1 MFRHNTPNAIPSC
14 GIYIIIDNDIK
25 FLPIVS
31 LDVHTSIVAS
41 TSRTVLTQTF
51 VTTGTSLKNV
61 KYVFPLY
68 DGVSVVGFE
77 CTIGSRVIKG
87 VVKEREEA
95 KQEYQAAV
103 ASGKIA
109 GLLEQSLEASD
120 VFSTSLGNI
129 PSRAKSV
136 KVEITYLGELKHDAQ
151 VDGLRFTIPTR
162 LAPRYGQHSMT
173 GSNTFQGGKH
183 ITITVDADVSS
194 GSAIKSIQS
203 PSHPISVNIGTL
215 STATSDPPSLQKA
228 HATLSQGSAELDR
241 DFIIQIAA
249 TGLGDPMAV
258 LETHPTIPNQRA
270 LMATLVPRFN
280 LPMEMTEVVFLCDR
294 SGSMGGGQK
303 IPNIVDALKI
313 FLKSLPVGVKFNICS
328 FGSRYEFLWDRSM
341 TYEEGTLE
349 TAIGYVS
356 GFSANF
362 GGTEMY
368 SPMEDVFKRRYKDL
382 NLEVILLTDGE
393 IWNQQDLFRLI
404 NTEVSES
411 KGAVRVFTLGVG
423 VDVSHALIEGVA
435 RAGNGFA
442 QTVGEN
448 EKMDRMLIRM
458 LKGALTPH
466 VTDYSLEIKYDNNDG
481 SAEETDDEFEVIERV
496 MDAMTLEVPSPGQ
509 AEESRT
515 QEAQQPISLFD
526 QSVPDTDLEMSSTSN
541 SVKAKLPPLTV
552 PRYLQA
558 PFQIPPLFP
567 FNRTSVYVLLSDSTP
582 NRQPKSV
589 ILKGTS
595 AHGPLSLEIPIATL
609 TERGTTIHQLAAR
622 KATRELEDG
631 RGWIFHVKNQDGKLL
646 QEQFD
651 GQFSDMVKREAVRL
665 GTQYQVSGK
674 WCSFVAIQDTDRNAH
689 HTGEEGEE
697 NNDDGDEE
705 DGGDE
710 ETDEF
715 EELSF
720 DEIAAPG
727 AAAPKKKARRGAG
740 KGLGKAAVA
749 ASPRRGFAAMVGRKS
764 APSTDSGVKRQKVAS
779 LQAAQQPIQQT
790 PEHMAQLQ
798 LLQMA
803 QQQRMIQAGMQQR
816 GTPQQT
822 LMQGAPQMAGGIP
835 ASILQQQQQ
844 AQAQALAQQQQ
855 QQQQMQ
861 GQAGRPQQST
871 TRSGH
876 PFGLFAANSPMGGS
890 FAATSTAGGL
900 FGSANNTT
908 PITGSSLFG
917 SSAPVSSSGG
927 LFGSANS
934 SAPVSSSGGLFGSA
948 NSSAPVSSSG
958 GLFGSSATASSAGG
972 MFGGSTTPSTSGGL
986 FGSASNSRPAT
997 GGSLFGGYASTS
1009 SSGGLFG
1016 RPTNTSSSGGLFGS
1030 STNPSSSAASFGSAN
1045 SSVPATGN
1053 LFGGGMFAGAS
1064 PHALSFGN
1072 PSNNTS
1078 GGSFGSVNNDTAF
1091 GTQQPTGGGGLF
1103 GSSSAGKGLFGFN
1116 SSENDVLSTLSALQT
1131 FVGNWQWSTSL
1142 EDILG
1147 IAPLT
1152 ATVKIQ
1158 LPGQY
1163 TQHMDVLAT
1172 LCAVVFLK
1180 KKLASEKDS
1189 WELLVQKAEDWLRAQ
1204 TGEDVLELE
1213 KQVEEKLFPN

>member
-1 MFRHNTPNAIPSC
+1 MFRYNNPNALPTC
-14 GIYIIIDNDIK
+14 GIYIMVDNDIK

-151 VDGLRFTIPTR
+151 VDGLRFTIPTK

-183 ITITVDADVSS
+183 ITITVDTDMSS

-215 STATSDPPSLQKA
+215 STATSDTPSLQKA

-241 DFIIQIAA
+241 DFIIQIVA
-249 TGLGDPMAV
+249 TGLGDPIAV

-303 IPNIVDALKI
+303 IPNVIDALKI
-313 FLKSLPVGVKFNICS
+313 FLKSMPVGIKFNICS
-328 FGSRYEFLWDRSM
+328 FGSHYEFLWERSM

-349 TAIGYVS
+349 TAMNHVS

-368 SPMEDVFKRRYKDL
+368 RPMEDVFKRRYKDL

-393 IWNQQDLFRLI
+393 IWSQEALFNLI
-404 NTEVSES
+404 NNQVSES

-423 VDVSHALIEGVA
+423 TDVSHALIEGVA

-466 VTDYSLEIKYDNNDG
+466 VTDYMLEIKYENNDG
-481 SAEETDDEFEVIERV
+481 SAEENDDDFEVIERV
-496 MDAMTLEVPSPGQ
+496 MDAMTLEVPSSGQ
-509 AEESRT
+509 AEESGT
-515 QEAQQPISLFD
+515 QQSQQPISLFD
-526 QSVPDTDLEMSSTSN
+526 QSVQDTDLEMSNTSN

-595 AHGPLSLEIPIATL
+595 LHGPLSLEIPIATL

-631 RGWIFHVKNQDGKLL
+631 RGWIFHIKNQDGKLL

-689 HTGEEGEE
+689 TGEEGEE

-705 DGGDE
+705 DDDGDE
-710 ETDEF
+710 EADDF

-720 DEIAAPG
+720 DEISAPG
-727 AAAPKKKARRGAG
+727 VQEVPVQKKKARRGPVQTARKSTG
-740 KGLGKAAVA
+740 GKAPRKQLASKA
-749 ASPRRGFAAMVGRKS
+749 ARKS
-764 APSTDSGVKRQKVAS
+764 APSTGGKLLGKAAVKRQKVAS
-779 LQAAQQPIQQT
+779 PQAQQQPLQAQQQPPSARQQPVQKT
-790 PEHMAQLQ
+790 PQ
-798 LLQMA
+798 QMA
-803 QQQRMIQAGMQQR
+803 QIQMFLMARQQGMQQ
-816 GTPQQT
+816 G
-822 LMQGAPQMAGGIP
+822 GVPQMAGGIP
-835 ASILQQQQQ
+835 AHILMQQQQ
-844 AQAQALAQQQQ
+844 AQMHAQMHMQAQMQMQAQAQS
-855 QQQQMQ
+855 
-861 GQAGRPQQST
+861 QAGAGGLPQST
-871 TRSGH
+871 TRSGR
-876 PFGLFAANSPMGGS
+876 PFGSSAAVMAGNAGS
-890 FAATSTAGGL
+890 M

-908 PITGSSLFG
+908 PTTGSSLFG
-917 SSAPVSSSGG
+917 SPASDSSAGGLFGSSANPSSSGG
-927 LFGSANS
+927 LFGAASSPPNMSFGNS
-934 SAPVSSSGGLFGSA
+934 NNASGGLFVA
-948 NSSAPVSSSG
+948 
-958 GLFGSSATASSAGG
+958 
-972 MFGGSTTPSTSGGL
+972 
-986 FGSASNSRPAT
+986 
-997 GGSLFGGYASTS
+997 
-1009 SSGGLFG
+1009 
-1016 RPTNTSSSGGLFGS
+1016 
-1030 STNPSSSAASFGSAN
+1030 
-1045 SSVPATGN
+1045 
-1053 LFGGGMFAGAS
+1053 
-1064 PHALSFGN
+1064 
-1072 PSNNTS
+1072 
-1078 GGSFGSVNNDTAF
+1078 
-1091 GTQQPTGGGGLF
+1091 QQPMGGGLF
-1103 GSSSAGKGLFGFN
+1103 GL

-1131 FVGNWQWSTSL
+1131 FAGNWQWNPSL
-1142 EDILG
+1142 EGILG
-1147 IAPLT
+1147 VAPLT

-1204 TGEDVLELE
+1204 TGADVLELE
-1213 KQVEEKLFPN
+1213 KEVEEKLWPN

>member
-1 MFRHNTPNAIPSC
+1 MFQYNNPNALPTC
-14 GIYIIIDNDIK
+14 GIYIMVDNDIK

-151 VDGLRFTIPTR
+151 VDGLRFTIPTK

-183 ITITVDADVSS
+183 ITITVDTDMSS

-215 STATSDPPSLQKA
+215 STATSDTPSLQKA

-241 DFIIQIAA
+241 DFIIQIVA
-249 TGLGDPMAV
+249 TGLGDPIAV

-303 IPNIVDALKI
+303 IPNVVDALKI
-313 FLKSLPVGVKFNICS
+313 FLKSMPVGTKFNICS
-328 FGSRYEFLWDRSM
+328 FGSHYEFLWERSM

-349 TAIGYVS
+349 TAMNHVS

-368 SPMEDVFKRRYKDL
+368 RPMEDVFKRRYKDL

-393 IWNQQDLFRLI
+393 IWSQEALFNLI
-404 NTEVSES
+404 NTQVSES

-423 VDVSHALIEGVA
+423 TDVSHALIEGVA

-466 VTDYSLEIKYDNNDG
+466 VTDYTLEIKYDNDDG
-481 SAEETDDEFEVIERV
+481 SAEENDDDFEVIERV
-496 MDAMTLEVPSPGQ
+496 MDAMTLEVPSSGQ
-509 AEESRT
+509 AEESGT
-515 QEAQQPISLFD
+515 QQSQQPISLFD
-526 QSVPDTDLEMSSTSN
+526 QSVQDTDLEMSGTSD

-567 FNRTSVYVLLSDSTP
+567 FNRTSVYVLFSDSTP

-595 AHGPLSLEIPIATL
+595 LHGPLSLEIPIATL

-674 WCSFVAIQDTDRNAH
+674 WCSFVAIQDTDRNAR
-689 HTGEEGEE
+689 TGEEGEE

-705 DGGDE
+705 DDDGDE
-710 ETDEF
+710 ETDDF

-727 AAAPKKKARRGAG
+727 APAQKKKARRGPLQTARKSTG
-740 KGLGKAAVA
+740 GKAPRKQLASKA
-749 ASPRRGFAAMVGRKS
+749 ARKS
-764 APSTDSGVKRQKVAS
+764 APSGAARGKLLGKGAVKRQRVDS
-779 LQAAQQPIQQT
+779 PQAQGLPPMAQQAPIQRTRQQT
-790 PEHMAQLQ
+790 AQLQ
-798 LLQMA
+798 
-803 QQQRMIQAGMQQR
+803 MI
-816 GTPQQT
+816 
-822 LMQGAPQMAGGIP
+822 
-835 ASILQQQQQ
+835 
-844 AQAQALAQQQQ
+844 QQQ
-855 QQQQMQ
+855 QQQQMLLQQPIAEQQNRRRLLMVPQEMMQAGMQPLAGAQMAGGMPTQNLMQQQMAQQQMAQQQQQMRARMQIQ
-861 GQAGRPQQST
+861 GQAGMLQQST
-871 TRSGH
+871 TRSGR
-876 PFGLFAANSPMGGS
+876 PFGLSATATGGS
-890 FAATSTAGGL
+890 SFGRYASASSSGGLFGRPTNSSLSGGL
-900 FGSANNTT
+900 FGS
-908 PITGSSLFG
+908 SS
-917 SSAPVSSSGG
+917 SPSSSGG

-934 SAPVSSSGGLFGSA
+934 SAFAQQP
-948 NSSAPVSSSG
+948 
-958 GLFGSSATASSAGG
+958 
-972 MFGGSTTPSTSGGL
+972 TSGGPFDL
-986 FGSASNSRPAT
+986 DNSEF
-997 GGSLFGGYASTS
+997 S
-1009 SSGGLFG
+1009 
-1016 RPTNTSSSGGLFGS
+1016 
-1030 STNPSSSAASFGSAN
+1030 
-1045 SSVPATGN
+1045 
-1053 LFGGGMFAGAS
+1053 
-1064 PHALSFGN
+1064 
-1072 PSNNTS
+1072 
-1078 GGSFGSVNNDTAF
+1078 
-1091 GTQQPTGGGGLF
+1091 
-1103 GSSSAGKGLFGFN
+1103 
-1116 SSENDVLSTLSALQT
+1116 VLSMLSALQT
-1131 FVGNWQWSTSL
+1131 FAGNWQWSPSL
-1142 EDILG
+1142 EG
-1147 IAPLT
+1147 IVGFSPLT
-1152 ATVKIQ
+1152 ATGKIQ

-1189 WELLVQKAEDWLRAQ
+1189 WELLVQKAEDWLKAQ
-1204 TGEDVLELE
+1204 TGADVLELE

>member
-1 MFRHNTPNAIPSC
+1 MFRYNNPNALPTC
-14 GIYIIIDNDIK
+14 GIYIIVDNDIK

-151 VDGLRFTIPTR
+151 VDGLRFTIPTK

-194 GSAIKSIQS
+194 GSTIKSIQS

-215 STATSDPPSLQKA
+215 STATSDTPSLQKA

-241 DFIIQIAA
+241 DFIIQIVA
-249 TGLGDPMAV
+249 TGLGDPIAV

-303 IPNIVDALKI
+303 IPNVIDALKI
-313 FLKSLPVGVKFNICS
+313 FLKSMPVGIKFNICS
-328 FGSRYEFLWDRSM
+328 FGSHYEFLWERSM

-349 TAIGYVS
+349 IAINHVS

-368 SPMEDVFKRRYKDL
+368 RPMEDVFKRRYKDL

-393 IWNQQDLFRLI
+393 IWAQEDLFRLI
-404 NTEVSES
+404 NTHVSES

-423 VDVSHALIEGVA
+423 TDVSHALIEGVA

-466 VTDYSLEIKYDNNDG
+466 ITDYTLEIKYDNNDG
-481 SAEETDDEFEVIERV
+481 SAEENDDDFEVIERV
-496 MDAMTLEVPSPGQ
+496 MDAMTLEVPSSGQ
-509 AEESRT
+509 AEESGT
-515 QEAQQPISLFD
+515 QQSQQPISLFD
-526 QSVPDTDLEMSSTSN
+526 QSVQDTDLEMSGTSN
-541 SVKAKLPPLTV
+541 SVKAKLPPLNV

-595 AHGPLSLEIPIATL
+595 LHGPLSLEIPIATL

-665 GTQYQVSGK
+665 GVQYQVSGK
-674 WCSFVAIQDTDRNAH
+674 WCSFVAIQDTDRNAR
-689 HTGEEGEE
+689 TGEEGEE

-705 DGGDE
+705 DDDGDE
-710 ETDEF
+710 ETDNF

-727 AAAPKKKARRGAG
+727 APGVPAQKKKTRQTARKSTGGMAPRKQLAS
-740 KGLGKAAVA
+740 KAA
-749 ASPRRGFAAMVGRKS
+749 RKS
-764 APSTDSGVKRQKVAS
+764 APSSAARGKLLGKGAVKRQRVAS
-779 LQAAQQPIQQT
+779 PQAQGLP
-790 PEHMAQLQ
+790 P
-798 LLQMA
+798 MA
-803 QQQRMIQAGMQQR
+803 QQQPLQRTRQQTAQLQMFQLGQQPPPAQQKAFPKTPEQMAQIQAFKLAQQQATMQAGMQQ
-816 GTPQQT
+816 G
-822 LMQGAPQMAGGIP
+822 GGPQMGGGVP
-835 ASILQQQQQ
+835 AQILMQQQQ
-844 AQAQALAQQQQ
+844 AQMQMIRQQQL
-855 QQQQMQ
+855 QQMQ
-861 GQAGRPQQST
+861 MQIQAGGLPQNA
-871 TRSGH
+871 TRSGR
-876 PFGLFAANSPMGGS
+876 PFGL
-890 FAATSTAGGL
+890 AATAAGAGFNASSAGG
-900 FGSANNTT
+900 G
-908 PITGSSLFG
+908 SLFG
-917 SSAPVSSSGG
+917 SSSNSSSSGG

-934 SAPVSSSGGLFGSA
+934 SAFAQQP
-948 NSSAPVSSSG
+948 
-958 GLFGSSATASSAGG
+958 
-972 MFGGSTTPSTSGGL
+972 TSGGPFDL
-986 FGSASNSRPAT
+986 DNS
-997 GGSLFGGYASTS
+997 
-1009 SSGGLFG
+1009 
-1016 RPTNTSSSGGLFGS
+1016 
-1030 STNPSSSAASFGSAN
+1030 
-1045 SSVPATGN
+1045 
-1053 LFGGGMFAGAS
+1053 
-1064 PHALSFGN
+1064 
-1072 PSNNTS
+1072 
-1078 GGSFGSVNNDTAF
+1078 
-1091 GTQQPTGGGGLF
+1091 
-1103 GSSSAGKGLFGFN
+1103 
-1116 SSENDVLSTLSALQT
+1116 EIDVLSTLSALQT
-1131 FVGNWQWSTSL
+1131 FAGNWQWNPSL
-1142 EDILG
+1142 EGILG
-1147 IAPLT
+1147 VRPFDVA
-1152 ATVKIQ
+1152 VKIQ

-1189 WELLVQKAEDWLRAQ
+1189 WELLVQKAEDWLKAQ
-1204 TGEDVLELE
+1204 TGADVLELE
-1213 KQVEEKLFPN
+1213 KEVEEKLWPN

>member
-1 MFRHNTPNAIPSC
+1 MFRYNNPNALPSC
-14 GIYIIIDNDIK
+14 GIYIVIDNDIK

-95 KQEYQAAV
+95 KQEYNAAV

-151 VDGLRFTIPTR
+151 VDGLRFTIPTK

-194 GSAIKSIQS
+194 GSTIKSIQS

-228 HATLSQGSAELDR
+228 HGTLSQGSAELDK
-241 DFIIQIAA
+241 DFIIQIVA
-249 TGLGDPMAV
+249 TGLGDPIAV

-303 IPNIVDALKI
+303 IPNVIEALKI
-313 FLKSLPVGVKFNICS
+313 FLKSMPVGTKFNICS
-328 FGSRYEFLWDRSM
+328 FGSHYEFLWERSM

-349 TAIGYVS
+349 TAINHVS

-368 SPMEDVFKRRYKDL
+368 RPMEDVFKRRYKDL

-393 IWNQQDLFRLI
+393 IWAQEDLFRLI
-404 NTEVSES
+404 NTHVSES

-423 VDVSHALIEGVA
+423 TDVSHALIEGVA

-466 VTDYSLEIKYDNNDG
+466 VTDYTLEIKYDNNDG
-481 SAEETDDEFEVIERV
+481 STEENDDDFEVIERV
-496 MDAMTLEVPSPGQ
+496 MDAMTLEVPSSGQ
-509 AEESRT
+509 TEESDT
-515 QEAQQPISLFD
+515 QQSQQPISLFD
-526 QSVPDTDLEMSSTSN
+526 QSVQDTDLEMSGTSN

-595 AHGPLSLEIPIATL
+595 LHGPLSLEIPIATL

-665 GTQYQVSGK
+665 GVQYQVSGK
-674 WCSFVAIQDTDRNAH
+674 WCSFVAIQDTDRNAR
-689 HTGEEGEE
+689 TGEEGEE

-705 DGGDE
+705 DDDGDE
-710 ETDEF
+710 ETDDF

-727 AAAPKKKARRGAG
+727 APGVPAQKKKTRQTARKSTG
-740 KGLGKAAVA
+740 GKAPRKQLASKA
-749 ASPRRGFAAMVGRKS
+749 ARKS
-764 APSTDSGVKRQKVAS
+764 APSAPSSAARGKLLGKGAVKRQRVAS
-779 LQAAQQPIQQT
+779 PQAQGLP
-790 PEHMAQLQ
+790 P
-798 LLQMA
+798 MA
-803 QQQRMIQAGMQQR
+803 QQQPLQRTRQQTAQLQMLQLTPQQMLQLTPQQMLNFAQQPPPAQQKAYPKTPEQIAQIQALQLAQQQAMAQAGTQRR
-816 GTPQQT
+816 GTPQ
-822 LMQGAPQMAGGIP
+822 MASGGMP
-835 ASILQQQQQ
+835 AQISLQQQQ
-844 AQAQALAQQQQ
+844 AQMQMMRQQQLQ
-855 QQQQMQ
+855 QLQMQ
-861 GQAGRPQQST
+861 MQSQAGGMPQST
-871 TRSGH
+871 TRSGR
-876 PFGLFAANSPMGGS
+876 PFGLSATAAGAGFNASS
-890 FAATSTAGGL
+890 AGGL

-908 PITGSSLFG
+908 PAAGSSSFGGNPPAISPHNGLFGG
-917 SSAPVSSSGG
+917 SSAAAG
-927 LFGSANS
+927 FGSANS
-934 SAPVSSSGGLFGSA
+934 SAP
-948 NSSAPVSSSG
+948 
-958 GLFGSSATASSAGG
+958 
-972 MFGGSTTPSTSGGL
+972 
-986 FGSASNSRPAT
+986 AT
-997 GGSLFGGYASTS
+997 GGSLFGRYASA
-1009 SSGGLFG
+1009 
-1016 RPTNTSSSGGLFGS
+1016 SSSGGLFGS
-1030 STNPSSSAASFGSAN
+1030 STNS
-1045 SSVPATGN
+1045 
-1053 LFGGGMFAGAS
+1053 
-1064 PHALSFGN
+1064 
-1072 PSNNTS
+1072 
-1078 GGSFGSVNNDTAF
+1078 
-1091 GTQQPTGGGGLF
+1091 GGLF
-1103 GSSSAGKGLFGFN
+1103 GSSSNSSSSGCLFGSAN
-1116 SSENDVLSTLSALQT
+1116 SSSFAQQPTSGGPFDLDNSEIDVLSTLSALQT
-1131 FVGNWQWSTSL
+1131 FVGSWQWNPSL
-1142 EDILG
+1142 EAILG
-1147 IAPLT
+1147 VTLLN
-1152 ATVKIQ
+1152 ATGKIQ

-1163 TQHMDVLAT
+1163 TYHLDVLAT

-1204 TGEDVLELE
+1204 TGADVLALE
-1213 KQVEEKLFPN
+1213 KEVEEKLWPN

>member
-1 MFRHNTPNAIPSC
+1 MFRYNNPNALPTC

-120 VFSTSLGNI
+120 VFNTSLGNI

-151 VDGLRFTIPTR
+151 VDGLRFTIPTK

-194 GSAIKSIQS
+194 GSTIKSIQS

-215 STATSDPPSLQKA
+215 STATSDTPSLQKA

-241 DFIIQIAA
+241 DFIIQIVA
-249 TGLGDPMAV
+249 TGLGDPIAV

-303 IPNIVDALKI
+303 IPNVVDALKI
-313 FLKSLPVGVKFNICS
+313 FLKSMPVGIKFNICS
-328 FGSRYEFLWDRSM
+328 FGSHYEFLWERSM

-349 TAIGYVS
+349 TAINHVS

-368 SPMEDVFKRRYKDL
+368 RPMEDVFKRRYKDL

-393 IWNQQDLFRLI
+393 IWSQEALFNLI
-404 NTEVSES
+404 NTQVSES

-423 VDVSHALIEGVA
+423 TDVSHALIEGVA

-448 EKMDRMLIRM
+448 EKMDRMLVRM

-466 VTDYSLEIKYDNNDG
+466 VTDYSLEIKYENNDG
-481 SAEETDDEFEVIERV
+481 SAEENDDDFEVIERV
-496 MDAMTLEVPSPGQ
+496 MDAMTLEVPSSGQ
-509 AEESRT
+509 AEESGT
-515 QEAQQPISLFD
+515 QQSQQPISLFD
-526 QSVPDTDLEMSSTSN
+526 QSVQDTDLEMSSTSN

-595 AHGPLSLEIPIATL
+595 LHGPLSLEIPIATL

-674 WCSFVAIQDTDRNAH
+674 WCSFVAIQDTDRNAR
-689 HTGEEGEE
+689 TGEEGEDSNGDGDE
-697 NNDDGDEE
+697 DDDGDEE
-705 DGGDE
+705 
-710 ETDEF
+710 TDDF

-727 AAAPKKKARRGAG
+727 APAQKKKARRGPLQTARKSTG
-740 KGLGKAAVA
+740 GKAPRKQLASKA
-749 ASPRRGFAAMVGRKS
+749 ARKS
-764 APSTDSGVKRQKVAS
+764 APSVARSKLLGKGAVKRQRVAS
-779 LQAAQQPIQQT
+779 PQAQQQPPPAQQKPIQKT
-790 PEHMAQLQ
+790 PEQMAQLQ
-798 LLQMA
+798 MLQRQMA
-803 QQQRMIQAGMQQR
+803 QQRATMQAGMQQ
-816 GTPQQT
+816 G
-822 LMQGAPQMAGGIP
+822 GGPQMAGGMP
-835 ASILQQQQQ
+835 AQILLQQQQ
-844 AQAQALAQQQQ
+844 AQMQMQM
-855 QQQQMQ
+855 QMQ
-861 GQAGRPQQST
+861 GQSGGLPQST
-871 TRSGH
+871 TRSGR
-876 PFGLFAANSPMGGS
+876 PFGLSAAAMGG
-890 FAATSTAGGL
+890 G
-900 FGSANNTT
+900 FGAS
-908 PITGSSLFG
+908 P
-917 SSAPVSSSGG
+917 SGG
-927 LFGSANS
+927 LFGA
-934 SAPVSSSGGLFGSA
+934 
-948 NSSAPVSSSG
+948 
-958 GLFGSSATASSAGG
+958 ASSPPN
-972 MFGGSTTPSTSGGL
+972 M
-986 FGSASNSRPAT
+986 
-997 GGSLFGGYASTS
+997 
-1009 SSGGLFG
+1009 
-1016 RPTNTSSSGGLFGS
+1016 
-1030 STNPSSSAASFGSAN
+1030 
-1045 SSVPATGN
+1045 
-1053 LFGGGMFAGAS
+1053 
-1064 PHALSFGN
+1064 SFGN
-1072 PSNNTS
+1072 SNNAS
-1078 GGSFGSVNNDTAF
+1078 GGPFGA
-1091 GTQQPTGGGGLF
+1091 QQPIGGGLF
-1103 GSSSAGKGLFGFN
+1103 SL

-1131 FVGNWQWSTSL
+1131 FAGNWQWNPSL
-1142 EDILG
+1142 ERILG
-1147 IAPLT
+1147 VAPLT

-1204 TGEDVLELE
+1204 TGADVLDLE
-1213 KQVEEKLFPN
+1213 KQVEEKLFLN

>member
-1 MFRHNTPNAIPSC
+1 MARYGGPNPNSIPTC
-14 GIYIIIDNDIK
+14 GIYTIINNEVK

-31 LDVHTSIVAS
+31 LDVHASIVAS

-51 VTTGTSLKNV
+51 DTTGTSLKNV

-95 KQEYQAAV
+95 KQEYKDAV

-173 GSNTFQGGKH
+173 GSNASQGGKH
-183 ITITVDADVSS
+183 ITITIDADVSS
-194 GSAIKSIQS
+194 GSAIRSIQS

-280 LPMEMTEVVFLCDR
+280 LPMEMTEIVFLCDR
-294 SGSMGGGQK
+294 SGSMGYGQK

-328 FGSRYEFLWDRSM
+328 FGSRYEFLWERSM

-349 TAIGYVS
+349 TAIRHVS
-356 GFSANF
+356 GFASNF
-362 GGTEMY
+362 GGTEMHQ
-368 SPMEDVFKRRYKDL
+368 PMEDVFKRRYKDM
-382 NLEVILLTDGE
+382 NLEVFLLTDGE
-393 IWNQQDLFRLI
+393 IWGQEDLFKLI
-404 NTEVSES
+404 NTQVYES
-411 KGAVRVFTLGVG
+411 KGAIRVFTLGVG
-423 VDVSHALIEGVA
+423 RDVSHALIEGVA

-442 QTVGEN
+442 QTVGED
-448 EKMDRMLIRM
+448 EKMDKMLIRM

-466 VTDYSLEIKYDNNDG
+466 ITDYSLEIKYDNNDG
-481 SAEETDDEFEVIERV
+481 SAEETDDDFEVVERV
-496 MDAMTLEVPSPGQ
+496 MDAMTLEVPSSGQ
-509 AEESRT
+509 VEETRPQET
-515 QEAQQPISLFD
+515 QRPISLFD
-526 QSVPDTDLEMSSTSN
+526 QSVQDTDLEMSDVSN
-541 SVKAKLPPLTV
+541 SVKAQLPPLTV

-558 PFQIPPLFP
+558 PFQVPPLFP
-567 FNRTSVYVLLSDSTP
+567 FNRTTVYVLLSDSTP

-595 AHGPLSLEIPIATL
+595 VHGPLSLEIPIATL

-674 WCSFVAIQDTDRNAH
+674 WCSFIAIQDADRNAR
-689 HTGEEGEE
+689 TQEEDEESNGNGEE
-697 NNDDGDEE
+697 DDD
-705 DGGDE
+705 GDE

-720 DEIAAPG
+720 DEIAAP
-727 AAAPKKKARRGAG
+727 AEKQKAHSGRRRQTARMSTG
-740 KGLGKAAVA
+740 GKAPRLQLASKA
-749 ASPRRGFAAMVGRKS
+749 ARKS
-764 APSTDSGVKRQKVAS
+764 APSTSSAVKRQKVAS
-779 LQAAQQPIQQT
+779 SQA
-790 PEHMAQLQ
+790 
-798 LLQMA
+798 
-803 QQQRMIQAGMQQR
+803 
-816 GTPQQT
+816 
-822 LMQGAPQMAGGIP
+822 
-835 ASILQQQQQ
+835 QQQ
-844 AQAQALAQQQQ
+844 AQAQAQAQAQMLAAQQMAMQQPMQMQGGPPAHSLTPQQLQMMRQQMMQRQAQQQQQMMQQQQ
-855 QQQQMQ
+855 QQQQKPAFGAAQM
-861 GQAGRPQQST
+861 AGGPAPMLQQRT
-871 TRSGH
+871 TRSGR
-876 PFGLFAANSPMGGS
+876 PFGSAAQPPAGAGVMMGS
-890 FAATSTAGGL
+890 FGSPASNSRRPPPGSFGSLSAGGL
-900 FGSANNTT
+900 FGSASNTT
-908 PITGSSLFG
+908 P
-917 SSAPVSSSGG
+917 ASSS
-927 LFGSANS
+927 S
-934 SAPVSSSGGLFGSA
+934 
-948 NSSAPVSSSG
+948 
-958 GLFGSSATASSAGG
+958 LFGSSATASSSGGLFGAGAPTSTVS
-972 MFGGSTTPSTSGGL
+972 FGNSSNNTSGGL
-986 FGSASNSRPAT
+986 FGSANNNPFAPSSNA
-997 GGSLFGGYASTS
+997 
-1009 SSGGLFG
+1009 SGGARVPLEMEPAGFQPMYEG
-1016 RPTNTSSSGGLFGS
+1016 TGMLSILSG
-1030 STNPSSSAASFGSAN
+1030 
-1045 SSVPATGN
+1045 
-1053 LFGGGMFAGAS
+1053 
-1064 PHALSFGN
+1064 
-1072 PSNNTS
+1072 
-1078 GGSFGSVNNDTAF
+1078 
-1091 GTQQPTGGGGLF
+1091 
-1103 GSSSAGKGLFGFN
+1103 
-1116 SSENDVLSTLSALQT
+1116 LQT
-1131 FVGNWQWSTSL
+1131 FAGNWQWNPSL
-1142 EDILG
+1142 EQILC
-1147 IAPLT
+1147 ITPLT
-1152 ATVKIQ
+1152 ATAKIQ
-1158 LPGQY
+1158 LPSQCA
-1163 TQHMDVLAT
+1163 QQMDVLAT
-1172 LCAVVFLK
+1172 LCAVVYLK
-1180 KKLASEKDS
+1180 KRLAAEKDA

-1204 TGEDVLELE
+1204 TEADVLELE
-1213 KQVEEKLFPN
+1213 KQVEDKFPYIGQFEEDDDL

>member
-1 MFRHNTPNAIPSC
+1 MFRYNNPNALPTC
-14 GIYIIIDNDIK
+14 GIYIMVDNDIK

-151 VDGLRFTIPTR
+151 VDGLRFTIPTK

-183 ITITVDADVSS
+183 ITITVDTDMSS

-215 STATSDPPSLQKA
+215 STATSDTPSLQKA

-241 DFIIQIAA
+241 DFIIQIVA
-249 TGLGDPMAV
+249 TDLGDPIAV

-303 IPNIVDALKI
+303 IPNVVDALKI
-313 FLKSLPVGVKFNICS
+313 FLKSMPVGIKFNICS
-328 FGSRYEFLWDRSM
+328 FGSHYEFLWERSM
-341 TYEEGTLE
+341 TYEEGSLE
-349 TAIGYVS
+349 TAMNHVS

-368 SPMEDVFKRRYKDL
+368 RPMEDVFKRRYKDL

-393 IWNQQDLFRLI
+393 IWSQEALFNLI
-404 NTEVSES
+404 NTQVSES

-423 VDVSHALIEGVA
+423 TDVSHALIEGVA

-466 VTDYSLEIKYDNNDG
+466 VTDYTLEIKYENNDA
-481 SAEETDDEFEVIERV
+481 SAEENDDDFEVIERV
-496 MDAMTLEVPSPGQ
+496 MDAMTLEVPSSGQ
-509 AEESRT
+509 AEESGT
-515 QEAQQPISLFD
+515 QQSQQPISLFD
-526 QSVPDTDLEMSSTSN
+526 QSVQDTDLEMSGTSN

-582 NRQPKSV
+582 NCQPKSV

-595 AHGPLSLEIPIATL
+595 LHGPLSLEIPIATL
-609 TERGTTIHQLAAR
+609 TEKGTTIHQLAAR

-674 WCSFVAIQDTDRNAH
+674 WCSFVAIQDTDSNAR
-689 HTGEEGEE
+689 TGEEGEE

-705 DGGDE
+705 DDDGDE
-710 ETDEF
+710 ETDDF

-720 DEIAAPG
+720 GGIAVPGAPG
-727 AAAPKKKARRGAG
+727 VPAQKKKARRGPLQTARKSTG
-740 KGLGKAAVA
+740 GKAPRKQLASKA
-749 ASPRRGFAAMVGRKS
+749 ARKS
-764 APSTDSGVKRQKVAS
+764 APSSAARGKLLGKGAVKRQRVAS
-779 LQAAQQPIQQT
+779 SQAQGQPPMVQQAPIQRTRQQT
-790 PEHMAQLQ
+790 AQLQ
-798 LLQMA
+798 
-803 QQQRMIQAGMQQR
+803 MI
-816 GTPQQT
+816 
-822 LMQGAPQMAGGIP
+822 
-835 ASILQQQQQ
+835 
-844 AQAQALAQQQQ
+844 QQQQ
-855 QQQQMQ
+855 QQQQMAQRQQMMAQ
-861 GQAGRPQQST
+861 GMMVGGRPPLTAAQMSYSSIGSQNRMSRQTPQQEMEQHNQYQAQQQALMQARMQEWAQSQAGAGGLPQST
-871 TRSGH
+871 TRSGR
-876 PFGLFAANSPMGGS
+876 PFGLSATAMGGGFGAS
-890 FAATSTAGGL
+890 SSGGL
-900 FGSANNTT
+900 FGS
-908 PITGSSLFG
+908 SS
-917 SSAPVSSSGG
+917 SPSSSGG

-934 SAPVSSSGGLFGSA
+934 SAFAQQP
-948 NSSAPVSSSG
+948 
-958 GLFGSSATASSAGG
+958 
-972 MFGGSTTPSTSGGL
+972 TSGGPFDL
-986 FGSASNSRPAT
+986 DNS
-997 GGSLFGGYASTS
+997 
-1009 SSGGLFG
+1009 
-1016 RPTNTSSSGGLFGS
+1016 
-1030 STNPSSSAASFGSAN
+1030 
-1045 SSVPATGN
+1045 
-1053 LFGGGMFAGAS
+1053 
-1064 PHALSFGN
+1064 
-1072 PSNNTS
+1072 
-1078 GGSFGSVNNDTAF
+1078 
-1091 GTQQPTGGGGLF
+1091 
-1103 GSSSAGKGLFGFN
+1103 
-1116 SSENDVLSTLSALQT
+1116 EIDVLSTLSALQT
-1131 FVGNWQWSTSL
+1131 FSGNWMWNSSL
-1142 EDILG
+1142 EAILG
-1147 IAPLT
+1147 VDALS

-1158 LPGQY
+1158 LPGWY
-1163 TQHMDVLAT
+1163 NQHMDVLAT

-1189 WELLVQKAEDWLRAQ
+1189 WELLVQKAEDWLRVK
-1204 TGEDVLELE
+1204 TGVDVLALE
-1213 KQVEEKLFPN
+1213 KEVEEKLWPN

>member
-1 MFRHNTPNAIPSC
+1 MFRYNNPNALPTC
-14 GIYIIIDNDIK
+14 GIYIMVDNDIK

-87 VVKEREEA
+87 VVKERQEA

-151 VDGLRFTIPTR
+151 VDGLRFTIPTK

-183 ITITVDADVSS
+183 ITITVDTDMSS

-215 STATSDPPSLQKA
+215 STATSDTPSLQKA

-241 DFIIQIAA
+241 DFIIQIVA
-249 TGLGDPMAV
+249 TGLGDPIAV

-303 IPNIVDALKI
+303 IPNVIDALKI
-313 FLKSLPVGVKFNICS
+313 FLKSMPVGIKFNICS
-328 FGSRYEFLWDRSM
+328 FGSHYEFLWERSM

-349 TAIGYVS
+349 TAMNHVS

-368 SPMEDVFKRRYKDL
+368 RPMEDVFKRRYKDL

-393 IWNQQDLFRLI
+393 IWSQEALFNLI
-404 NTEVSES
+404 NTQVSES

-423 VDVSHALIEGVA
+423 TDASHALIEGVA

-481 SAEETDDEFEVIERV
+481 STEENDDDFEVIERV
-496 MDAMTLEVPSPGQ
+496 MDAMTLEVPSSGQ
-509 AEESRT
+509 AEESGT
-515 QEAQQPISLFD
+515 QQSQQPISLFD
-526 QSVPDTDLEMSSTSN
+526 QSVQDTDLEMSGTSN

-595 AHGPLSLEIPIATL
+595 LHGPLSLEIPIATL

-674 WCSFVAIQDTDRNAH
+674 WCSFVAIQDTDRNARS
-689 HTGEEGEE
+689 GEEGEE

-705 DGGDE
+705 DDDGDE
-710 ETDEF
+710 ETDDF

-727 AAAPKKKARRGAG
+727 GAPAQKKKARQGPLQTARKSTG
-740 KGLGKAAVA
+740 GKAPRKQLASKA
-749 ASPRRGFAAMVGRKS
+749 ARKS
-764 APSTDSGVKRQKVAS
+764 APSGAAAGKLLGKGAAKRQRVAS
-779 LQAAQQPIQQT
+779 PQAQQLPPPAQQKAYPKT
-790 PEHMAQLQ
+790 PEQVAQIQALQ
-798 LLQMA
+798 QQMA
-803 QQQRMIQAGMQQR
+803 QQQATMAAGMQQ
-816 GTPQQT
+816 G
-822 LMQGAPQMAGGIP
+822 GGPQMAGGVP
-835 ASILQQQQQ
+835 AQILMQQQLAQNMQIRAQQQ
-844 AQAQALAQQQQ
+844 AQAQA
-855 QQQQMQ
+855 QMQ
-861 GQAGRPQQST
+861 MQMQSQAGGLPQST
-871 TRSGH
+871 TRSGR
-876 PFGLFAANSPMGGS
+876 PFGLSATAMGG
-890 FAATSTAGGL
+890 G
-900 FGSANNTT
+900 FGA
-908 PITGSSLFG
+908 
-917 SSAPVSSSGG
+917 SSSGG

-934 SAPVSSSGGLFGSA
+934 SAPATGGSLFGRYASASSSGGLFGSSTNSGGLFGSSSNSSSSGGLFGSA
-948 NSSAPVSSSG
+948 NSSAFAQQP
-958 GLFGSSATASSAGG
+958 
-972 MFGGSTTPSTSGGL
+972 TSGGIFDL
-986 FGSASNSRPAT
+986 DNS
-997 GGSLFGGYASTS
+997 
-1009 SSGGLFG
+1009 
-1016 RPTNTSSSGGLFGS
+1016 
-1030 STNPSSSAASFGSAN
+1030 
-1045 SSVPATGN
+1045 
-1053 LFGGGMFAGAS
+1053 
-1064 PHALSFGN
+1064 
-1072 PSNNTS
+1072 
-1078 GGSFGSVNNDTAF
+1078 
-1091 GTQQPTGGGGLF
+1091 
-1103 GSSSAGKGLFGFN
+1103 
-1116 SSENDVLSTLSALQT
+1116 EIDVLSTLSALQT
-1131 FVGNWQWSTSL
+1131 FAGSWQWNPSL
-1142 EDILG
+1142 EAILG
-1147 IAPLT
+1147 VTPLN

-1189 WELLVQKAEDWLRAQ
+1189 WELLVQKAENWLRAQ
-1204 TGEDVLELE
+1204 TGADVLALE
-1213 KQVEEKLFPN
+1213 KEVEEKLWPN

>member
-1 MFRHNTPNAIPSC
+1 MFQYNNPNALPTC
-14 GIYIIIDNDIK
+14 GIYIMVDNDIK

-151 VDGLRFTIPTR
+151 VDGLRFTIPTK

-183 ITITVDADVSS
+183 ITITVDTDMSS

-215 STATSDPPSLQKA
+215 STATSDTPSLQKA

-241 DFIIQIAA
+241 DFIIQVVA
-249 TGLGDPMAV
+249 TGLGDPIAV

-303 IPNIVDALKI
+303 IPNVIDALKI
-313 FLKSLPVGVKFNICS
+313 FLKSMPVGIKFNICS
-328 FGSRYEFLWDRSM
+328 FGSHYEFLWERSM

-349 TAIGYVS
+349 TAMNHVS

-368 SPMEDVFKRRYKDL
+368 RPMEDVFKRRYKDL

-393 IWNQQDLFRLI
+393 IWSQEALFNLI
-404 NTEVSES
+404 NAQVSES

-423 VDVSHALIEGVA
+423 TDVSHALIEGVA

-466 VTDYSLEIKYDNNDG
+466 VTDYMLEIKYENNDG
-481 SAEETDDEFEVIERV
+481 SAEENDDDFEVIERV
-496 MDAMTLEVPSPGQ
+496 MDAMTLEVPSSGQ
-509 AEESRT
+509 AEESGT
-515 QEAQQPISLFD
+515 QQSQQPISLFD
-526 QSVPDTDLEMSSTSN
+526 QSVQDTDLEMSGTSN

-595 AHGPLSLEIPIATL
+595 LHGPLSLEIPIATL

-674 WCSFVAIQDTDRNAH
+674 WCSFVAIQDTDRNAR
-689 HTGEEGEE
+689 TGEEGEE

-705 DGGDE
+705 DDDGDE
-710 ETDEF
+710 ETDDF

-727 AAAPKKKARRGAG
+727 APAQKKKARRGPMQTARKSTG
-740 KGLGKAAVA
+740 GKAPRKQLASKA
-749 ASPRRGFAAMVGRKS
+749 ARKS
-764 APSTDSGVKRQKVAS
+764 APSGAGGKLLGKGAVKRQRVAS
-779 LQAAQQPIQQT
+779 PQAQQLPPPTQQAPIQRTRQQTAQLQMLQLTQQQMLQFAQQPRPAQQKAYPKT
-790 PEHMAQLQ
+790 PEQIAQIQALQ
-798 LLQMA
+798 QQMA
-803 QQQRMIQAGMQQR
+803 QQQMAQQQGTMAAGMQQ
-816 GTPQQT
+816 GGGPQMGGGVPAQI
-822 LMQGAPQMAGGIP
+822 LMQ
-835 ASILQQQQQ
+835 QQLAQNMQIRAQQQ
-844 AQAQALAQQQQ
+844 AQAQA
-855 QQQQMQ
+855 QMQ
-861 GQAGRPQQST
+861 MQSQAGGLPQST
-871 TRSGH
+871 TRSGR
-876 PFGLFAANSPMGGS
+876 PFGLSATAMGGGFGAS
-890 FAATSTAGGL
+890 SSGGL

-908 PITGSSLFG
+908 PAAGSSLFG
-917 SSAPVSSSGG
+917 GSPPAISPHNGLFSGPSAAAGFGSANSSAPATGGSLFGRYASASSSGG

-934 SAPVSSSGGLFGSA
+934 SAFAQQP
-948 NSSAPVSSSG
+948 
-958 GLFGSSATASSAGG
+958 
-972 MFGGSTTPSTSGGL
+972 TSGGPFDL
-986 FGSASNSRPAT
+986 DNS
-997 GGSLFGGYASTS
+997 
-1009 SSGGLFG
+1009 
-1016 RPTNTSSSGGLFGS
+1016 
-1030 STNPSSSAASFGSAN
+1030 
-1045 SSVPATGN
+1045 
-1053 LFGGGMFAGAS
+1053 
-1064 PHALSFGN
+1064 
-1072 PSNNTS
+1072 
-1078 GGSFGSVNNDTAF
+1078 
-1091 GTQQPTGGGGLF
+1091 
-1103 GSSSAGKGLFGFN
+1103 
-1116 SSENDVLSTLSALQT
+1116 EIDVLSTLSALQT
-1131 FVGNWQWSTSL
+1131 FAGSWQWNPSL
-1142 EDILG
+1142 EAILG
-1147 IAPLT
+1147 VTPLN
-1152 ATVKIQ
+1152 ATVKVQ

-1204 TGEDVLELE
+1204 TGADVLALE
-1213 KQVEEKLFPN
+1213 KEVEEKLWPN

>member
-1 MFRHNTPNAIPSC
+1 MFRYNNPNALPTC
-14 GIYIIIDNDIK
+14 GIYIMVDNDIK

-51 VTTGTSLKNV
+51 GTTGTSLKNV

-136 KVEITYLGELKHDAQ
+136 KVEITYLGELRHDAQ
-151 VDGLRFTIPTR
+151 VDGLRFTIPTK

-183 ITITVDADVSS
+183 ITITVDTDMSS

-215 STATSDPPSLQKA
+215 STATSDTPSLQKA

-241 DFIIQIAA
+241 DFIIQIVA
-249 TGLGDPMAV
+249 TGLGDPIAV

-303 IPNIVDALKI
+303 IPNVIDALKI
-313 FLKSLPVGVKFNICS
+313 FLKSMPVGIKFNICS
-328 FGSRYEFLWDRSM
+328 FGSHYEFLWERSM

-349 TAIGYVS
+349 TAINHVS

-368 SPMEDVFKRRYKDL
+368 RPMEDVFKRRYKDL

-393 IWNQQDLFRLI
+393 IWSQEALFNLI
-404 NTEVSES
+404 NTQVSES

-423 VDVSHALIEGVA
+423 TDVSHALIEGVA

-466 VTDYSLEIKYDNNDG
+466 ITDYTLEIKYENNDG
-481 SAEETDDEFEVIERV
+481 SAEENDDDFEVIERV
-496 MDAMTLEVPSPGQ
+496 MDAMTLEVPSSGQ

-515 QEAQQPISLFD
+515 QQSQQPISLFD
-526 QSVPDTDLEMSSTSN
+526 QSVQDTDLEMSNTSN

-595 AHGPLSLEIPIATL
+595 LHGPLSLEIPIATL

-689 HTGEEGEE
+689 TGEEGEE

-705 DGGDE
+705 DDDGNE
-710 ETDEF
+710 ETDDF

-727 AAAPKKKARRGAG
+727 APAQKKKARRGPLQTARKSTG
-740 KGLGKAAVA
+740 GKAPRKQLASKA
-749 ASPRRGFAAMVGRKS
+749 ARKS
-764 APSTDSGVKRQKVAS
+764 APSAAPGKLLGKGAVKQQRVAS
-779 LQAAQQPIQQT
+779 PQAQGLPPMAQQKPIKKTPQQ
-790 PEHMAQLQ
+790 MAQLQ
-798 LLQMA
+798 MLQQQQMLLQQPIAEQQNRRRLLMVPQEMMPAGMQPLAGAQMAGGMPTQNLTQQQMAHQQMA
-803 QQQRMIQAGMQQR
+803 QQQQQMRARM
-816 GTPQQT
+816 
-822 LMQGAPQMAGGIP
+822 
-835 ASILQQQQQ
+835 
-844 AQAQALAQQQQ
+844 
-855 QQQQMQ
+855 QMQ
-861 GQAGRPQQST
+861 GQAGMLQQST
-871 TRSGH
+871 TRSGR
-876 PFGLFAANSPMGGS
+876 PFGLSATAMGGG
-890 FAATSTAGGL
+890 FGTSSSGGL

-908 PITGSSLFG
+908 PTTGSSSFGNPPPISPHSGMFGGPSAAAFLLGNTSAPATGG
-917 SSAPVSSSGG
+917 SSLGSSSSPSSSGG

-934 SAPVSSSGGLFGSA
+934 SAFAQQP
-948 NSSAPVSSSG
+948 
-958 GLFGSSATASSAGG
+958 
-972 MFGGSTTPSTSGGL
+972 TSGGPFDL
-986 FGSASNSRPAT
+986 DNS
-997 GGSLFGGYASTS
+997 
-1009 SSGGLFG
+1009 
-1016 RPTNTSSSGGLFGS
+1016 
-1030 STNPSSSAASFGSAN
+1030 
-1045 SSVPATGN
+1045 
-1053 LFGGGMFAGAS
+1053 
-1064 PHALSFGN
+1064 
-1072 PSNNTS
+1072 
-1078 GGSFGSVNNDTAF
+1078 
-1091 GTQQPTGGGGLF
+1091 
-1103 GSSSAGKGLFGFN
+1103 
-1116 SSENDVLSTLSALQT
+1116 EIDVLSTLSTLQT
-1131 FVGNWQWSTSL
+1131 FAGNWQWNPSL
-1142 EDILG
+1142 EGILG
-1147 IAPLT
+1147 VTPLT

-1189 WELLVQKAEDWLRAQ
+1189 WELLVQKAEDWLRAR
-1204 TGEDVLELE
+1204 TGADVLDLE
-1213 KQVEEKLFPN
+1213 KQVEEKLFLN

>member
-1 MFRHNTPNAIPSC
+1 MSRYNKLNAIPSC
-14 GIYIIIDNDIK
+14 GIYMIIDNDIK

-129 PSRAKSV
+129 SSRAKSV

-162 LAPRYGQHSMT
+162 LAPRYGHHSMT

-203 PSHPISVNIGTL
+203 PSHPVSVNIGTL

-313 FLKSLPVGVKFNICS
+313 FLKSLPVGVKFNVCS
-328 FGSRYEFLWDRSM
+328 FGSHYEFLWDRSM

-349 TAIGYVS
+349 TAIGHVS

-368 SPMEDVFKRRYKDL
+368 RPMEDVFKRRYKDL

-393 IWNQQDLFRLI
+393 IWNQHDLFKLI
-404 NTEVSES
+404 DTEVSES

-423 VDVSHALIEGVA
+423 TDVSHALIEGVA

-466 VTDYSLEIKYDNNDG
+466 VTDYSLEIKYNNNDG
-481 SAEETDDEFEVIERV
+481 PAEETDDEFEVIERV
-496 MDAMTLEVPSPGQ
+496 MDAMTLEVSSSGQ
-509 AEESRT
+509 AEESRP

-589 ILKGTS
+589 ILKGIS
-595 AHGPLSLEIPIATL
+595 VHGPLSLEIPIATL

-631 RGWIFHVKNQDGKLL
+631 RGWVFHVKNQDGKLL
-646 QEQFD
+646 QEHFD

-665 GTQYQVSGK
+665 GTQYQASGK
-674 WCSFVAIQDTDRNAH
+674 WCSFVAIQDADRNAQ
-689 HTGEEGEE
+689 TGEEGEE
-697 NNDDGDEE
+697 NNDGGDEE
-705 DGGDE
+705 DDGDE

-720 DEIAAPG
+720 DEITVPG
-727 AAAPKKKARRGAG
+727 ATAQKKKARRGAG
-740 KGLGKAAVA
+740 KALGKAAVGA
-749 ASPRRGFAAMVGRKS
+749 APRRGFAAMAARKS

-779 LQAAQQPIQQT
+779 LQAGQQPIQQT
-790 PEHMAQLQ
+790 PQQMARLQQMVIPPQGAPQMQQAQQAQQQMAQ
-798 LLQMA
+798 QMA
-803 QQQRMIQAGMQQR
+803 QQQRMMGAGMQQ
-816 GTPQQT
+816 G
-822 LMQGAPQMAGGIP
+822 GVPQMAGGIP
-835 ASILQQQQQ
+835 AHILQQQQ
-844 AQAQALAQQQQ
+844 AQAQAQA
-855 QQQQMQ
+855 QQMQ
-861 GQAGRPQQST
+861 GQAGRPPQST
-871 TRSGH
+871 TRSGR
-876 PFGLFAANSPMGGS
+876 PFGLSVTSMGGS
-890 FAATSTAGGL
+890 FGATSTAGGL
-900 FGSANNTT
+900 FGS
-908 PITGSSLFG
+908 
-917 SSAPVSSSGG
+917 SAP
-927 LFGSANS
+927 A
-934 SAPVSSSGGLFGSA
+934 
-948 NSSAPVSSSG
+948 
-958 GLFGSSATASSAGG
+958 
-972 MFGGSTTPSTSGGL
+972 
-986 FGSASNSRPAT
+986 
-997 GGSLFGGYASTS
+997 S

-1016 RPTNTSSSGGLFGS
+1016 RPTNPSTSGGLFGRPTNPSPSSGLFGTVPSPPDMSFGNSNNASGGLFGS
-1030 STNPSSSAASFGSAN
+1030 
-1045 SSVPATGN
+1045 
-1053 LFGGGMFAGAS
+1053 
-1064 PHALSFGN
+1064 
-1072 PSNNTS
+1072 
-1078 GGSFGSVNNDTAF
+1078 VNNTAF
-1091 GTQQPTGGGGLF
+1091 GTQQPTGGGFFGSSSGGGGLF
-1103 GSSSAGKGLFGFN
+1103 GSN
-1116 SSENDVLSTLSALQT
+1116 SSENDVLSALSALQT
-1131 FVGNWQWSTSL
+1131 FAGNWQWSPSL
-1142 EDILG
+1142 EGILG

-1158 LPGQY
+1158 LPRQY

-1204 TGEDVLELE
+1204 TGADVLELE
-1213 KQVEEKLFPN
+1213 KEVEEKLWPNY

>member
-1 MFRHNTPNAIPSC
+1 MFRYNNPNALPTC

-120 VFSTSLGNI
+120 VFNTSLGNI

-151 VDGLRFTIPTR
+151 VDGLRFTIPTK

-194 GSAIKSIQS
+194 GSTIKSIQS

-215 STATSDPPSLQKA
+215 STATSDTPSLQKA

-241 DFIIQIAA
+241 DFIIQIVA
-249 TGLGDPMAV
+249 TGLGDPIAV

-303 IPNIVDALKI
+303 IPNVVDALKI
-313 FLKSLPVGVKFNICS
+313 FLKSMPVGIKFNICS
-328 FGSRYEFLWDRSM
+328 FGSHYEFLWERSM

-349 TAIGYVS
+349 TAINHVS

-368 SPMEDVFKRRYKDL
+368 RPMEDVFKRRYKDL

-393 IWNQQDLFRLI
+393 IWSQEALFNLI
-404 NTEVSES
+404 NTQVSES

-423 VDVSHALIEGVA
+423 TDVSHALIEGVA

-448 EKMDRMLIRM
+448 EKMDRMLVRM

-466 VTDYSLEIKYDNNDG
+466 VTDYSLEIKYENNDG
-481 SAEETDDEFEVIERV
+481 SAEENDDDFEVIERV
-496 MDAMTLEVPSPGQ
+496 MDAMTLEVPSSGQ
-509 AEESRT
+509 AEESGT
-515 QEAQQPISLFD
+515 QQSQQPISLFD
-526 QSVPDTDLEMSSTSN
+526 QSVQDTDLEMSSTSN

-595 AHGPLSLEIPIATL
+595 LHGPLSLEIPIATL

-674 WCSFVAIQDTDRNAH
+674 WCSFVAIQDTDRNAR
-689 HTGEEGEE
+689 TGEEGEDSNGDGDE
-697 NNDDGDEE
+697 DDDGDEE
-705 DGGDE
+705 
-710 ETDEF
+710 TDDF

-720 DEIAAPG
+720 DEIAALG
-727 AAAPKKKARRGAG
+727 APAQKKKARWGPLQTARKSTG
-740 KGLGKAAVA
+740 GKAPRKQLASKA
-749 ASPRRGFAAMVGRKS
+749 ARKS
-764 APSTDSGVKRQKVAS
+764 APSVARSKLLGKGAVKRQRVAS
-779 LQAAQQPIQQT
+779 PQAQQQPPPAQQKPIQKT
-790 PEHMAQLQ
+790 PEQMAQLQ
-798 LLQMA
+798 MLQRQMA
-803 QQQRMIQAGMQQR
+803 QQRATMQAGMQQ
-816 GTPQQT
+816 G
-822 LMQGAPQMAGGIP
+822 GGPQMAGGMP
-835 ASILQQQQQ
+835 AQILLQQQQ
-844 AQAQALAQQQQ
+844 AQMQMQM
-855 QQQQMQ
+855 QMQ
-861 GQAGRPQQST
+861 GQSGGLPQST
-871 TRSGH
+871 TRSGR
-876 PFGLFAANSPMGGS
+876 PFGLSAAAMGG
-890 FAATSTAGGL
+890 G
-900 FGSANNTT
+900 FGAS
-908 PITGSSLFG
+908 P
-917 SSAPVSSSGG
+917 SGG
-927 LFGSANS
+927 LFGAASSPPNMSFGNS
-934 SAPVSSSGGLFGSA
+934 NNASGGLFGA
-948 NSSAPVSSSG
+948 
-958 GLFGSSATASSAGG
+958 
-972 MFGGSTTPSTSGGL
+972 
-986 FGSASNSRPAT
+986 
-997 GGSLFGGYASTS
+997 
-1009 SSGGLFG
+1009 
-1016 RPTNTSSSGGLFGS
+1016 
-1030 STNPSSSAASFGSAN
+1030 
-1045 SSVPATGN
+1045 
-1053 LFGGGMFAGAS
+1053 
-1064 PHALSFGN
+1064 
-1072 PSNNTS
+1072 
-1078 GGSFGSVNNDTAF
+1078 
-1091 GTQQPTGGGGLF
+1091 QQPIGGGLF
-1103 GSSSAGKGLFGFN
+1103 SL

-1131 FVGNWQWSTSL
+1131 FAGNWQWNPSL
-1142 EDILG
+1142 ERILG
-1147 IAPLT
+1147 VAPLT

-1204 TGEDVLELE
+1204 TGADVLDLE
-1213 KQVEEKLFPN
+1213 KQVEEKLFLN

>member
-1 MFRHNTPNAIPSC
+1 MFRYNNPNAIPSC
-14 GIYIIIDNDIK
+14 GIYIVIDNDIK

-31 LDVHTSIVAS
+31 LDVHTSIIAS

-68 DGVSVVGFE
+68 DGVSVVGFQ
-77 CTIGSRVIKG
+77 CAIGSRVIKG

-215 STATSDPPSLQKA
+215 STATSDTPSLQKA

-241 DFIIQIAA
+241 DFIIQIVA
-249 TGLGDPMAV
+249 TGLGDPIAV

-294 SGSMGGGQK
+294 SGSMGVGQK
-303 IPNIVDALKI
+303 IPNVVDALKI
-313 FLKSLPVGVKFNICS
+313 FLKSMPVGIKFNICS
-328 FGSRYEFLWDRSM
+328 FGSRYEFLWERSM

-349 TAIGYVS
+349 TAMNHVS

-368 SPMEDVFKRRYKDL
+368 RPMEDVFKRRYKDL

-393 IWNQQDLFRLI
+393 TWAQEDLFKLI
-404 NTEVSES
+404 NTQVSES

-423 VDVSHALIEGVA
+423 TDVSHALIEGVA

-466 VTDYSLEIKYDNNDG
+466 ITDYTLEIKYENNDG
-481 SAEETDDEFEVIERV
+481 SVEENDDDFEVIERV
-496 MDAMTLEVPSPGQ
+496 MDAMTLEVPSSGQ
-509 AEESRT
+509 AEESGT
-515 QEAQQPISLFD
+515 QQSQQPISLFD
-526 QSVPDTDLEMSSTSN
+526 QSVQDNDLEMSGTSN

-595 AHGPLSLEIPIATL
+595 LHGPLSLEIPIATL

-631 RGWIFHVKNQDGKLL
+631 RGWIFHVKNQDGKPL

-665 GTQYQVSGK
+665 GTQYQVSSK
-674 WCSFVAIQDTDRNAH
+674 WCSFVAIQDTDRNAQ
-689 HTGEEGEE
+689 TREEGEE
-697 NNDDGDEE
+697 SNGDGDEDDDGDEE
-705 DGGDE
+705 
-710 ETDEF
+710 TDDF

-727 AAAPKKKARRGAG
+727 APALEKKTRRGPRQTARKSTG
-740 KGLGKAAVA
+740 GKAPRKQLASKA
-749 ASPRRGFAAMVGRKS
+749 ARKS
-764 APSTDSGVKRQKVAS
+764 APSTAPVVKRQKVAVAS
-779 LQAAQQPIQQT
+779 LQAQGQPPPARQQAIQQT
-790 PEHMAQLQ
+790 P
-798 LLQMA
+798 LQMA
-803 QQQRMIQAGMQQR
+803 QQQLLCLQQQNKRRLLMVPQEMTEAGMQ
-816 GTPQQT
+816 T
-822 LMQGAPQMAGGIP
+822 LAGAQMAGGMP
-835 ASILQQQQQ
+835 TQPLTQRQMAQQQ
-844 AQAQALAQQQQ
+844 LAQQQQ
-855 QQQQMQ
+855 QMRARMQMQ
-861 GQAGRPQQST
+861 DQARMLQQST
-871 TRSGH
+871 TRSGR
-876 PFGLFAANSPMGGS
+876 PFGVSATAMGGG
-890 FAATSTAGGL
+890 FGTSSSGGL

-908 PITGSSLFG
+908 PTTSSSLFG
-917 SSAPVSSSGG
+917 SSAPVSSGNGMFGGSSASSSSTGLFGSANRPAPATGGSSFGSSSSPSSSGG

-934 SAPVSSSGGLFGSA
+934 SAFAQQP
-948 NSSAPVSSSG
+948 
-958 GLFGSSATASSAGG
+958 
-972 MFGGSTTPSTSGGL
+972 TSGGPFDL
-986 FGSASNSRPAT
+986 DNSE
-997 GGSLFGGYASTS
+997 
-1009 SSGGLFG
+1009 
-1016 RPTNTSSSGGLFGS
+1016 
-1030 STNPSSSAASFGSAN
+1030 
-1045 SSVPATGN
+1045 
-1053 LFGGGMFAGAS
+1053 
-1064 PHALSFGN
+1064 
-1072 PSNNTS
+1072 
-1078 GGSFGSVNNDTAF
+1078 
-1091 GTQQPTGGGGLF
+1091 
-1103 GSSSAGKGLFGFN
+1103 FN
-1116 SSENDVLSTLSALQT
+1116 VLSTLSALQT
-1131 FVGNWQWSTSL
+1131 FAGNWQWNPSL
-1142 EDILG
+1142 EG
-1147 IAPLT
+1147 IVGFDPLT
-1152 ATVKIQ
+1152 ATAKIQ

-1204 TGEDVLELE
+1204 TGADVLELE
-1213 KQVEEKLFPN
+1213 KQVEEKLFLD

>member
-1 MFRHNTPNAIPSC
+1 M
-14 GIYIIIDNDIK
+14 
-25 FLPIVS
+25 
-31 LDVHTSIVAS
+31 
-41 TSRTVLTQTF
+41 
-51 VTTGTSLKNV
+51 

-95 KQEYQAAV
+95 KQEYNAAV

-151 VDGLRFTIPTR
+151 VDGLRFTIPTK

-173 GSNTFQGGKH
+173 DSNTFQGGKH

-194 GSAIKSIQS
+194 GSTIKSIQS

-215 STATSDPPSLQKA
+215 STATSDTPSLQKA
-228 HATLSQGSAELDR
+228 HATLSQGSAELDK
-241 DFIIQIAA
+241 DFIIQIVA
-249 TGLGDPMAV
+249 TGLGDPIAV

-303 IPNIVDALKI
+303 IPNVVDALKI
-313 FLKSLPVGVKFNICS
+313 FLKSMPVGTKFNICS
-328 FGSRYEFLWDRSM
+328 FGSHYEFLWERSM

-349 TAIGYVS
+349 TAINHVS

-368 SPMEDVFKRRYKDL
+368 RPMEDVFKRRYKDL

-393 IWNQQDLFRLI
+393 IWAQEDLFRLI
-404 NTEVSES
+404 NTHVSKS

-423 VDVSHALIEGVA
+423 TDVSHALIEGVA

-466 VTDYSLEIKYDNNDG
+466 VTDYTLEIKYDNNDG
-481 SAEETDDEFEVIERV
+481 SEEENDDDFEVIERV
-496 MDAMTLEVPSPGQ
+496 MDAMTLEVPSSGQ
-509 AEESRT
+509 VEESDT
-515 QEAQQPISLFD
+515 QQSQQPISLFD
-526 QSVPDTDLEMSSTSN
+526 QSVQDTDLEMSGTSD
-541 SVKAKLPPLTV
+541 SVKAKLPPLIV

-595 AHGPLSLEIPIATL
+595 VHGPLSLEIPIATL

-665 GTQYQVSGK
+665 GVQYQVSGK
-674 WCSFVAIQDTDRNAH
+674 WCSFVAIQDTDRNAR
-689 HTGEEGEE
+689 TGEEGEE

-705 DGGDE
+705 DDDGDE
-710 ETDEF
+710 ETDDF

-727 AAAPKKKARRGAG
+727 APAQKKKARRGPMQTARKSTG
-740 KGLGKAAVA
+740 GKAPRKQLASKA
-749 ASPRRGFAAMVGRKS
+749 ARKS
-764 APSTDSGVKRQKVAS
+764 APSAPSSAARGKLLGKGAVKRQRVAS
-779 LQAAQQPIQQT
+779 SQAQGLPPMAQQAPIQRTRQQTAQLQMLQLTQQQMLQLAQQPPPAQQKAFPKT
-790 PEHMAQLQ
+790 PE
-798 LLQMA
+798 QMA
-803 QQQRMIQAGMQQR
+803 QIQAFKLAQQQAMAQAGTQR
-816 GTPQQT
+816 G
-822 LMQGAPQMAGGIP
+822 AVPQMASGMP
-835 ASILQQQQQ
+835 AQISLQQQQ
-844 AQAQALAQQQQ
+844 AQM
-855 QQQQMQ
+855 QMQ
-861 GQAGRPQQST
+861 MQSQAGGLPQST
-871 TRSGH
+871 TRSGR
-876 PFGLFAANSPMGGS
+876 PFGLSATAPGGGFGAS
-890 FAATSTAGGL
+890 SSGGL

-908 PITGSSLFG
+908 PLFSGPLFGPYASASSSGGLFG
-917 SSAPVSSSGG
+917 SSTNSGGLFGSSSNSSSSGG

-934 SAPVSSSGGLFGSA
+934 FAFAQQP
-948 NSSAPVSSSG
+948 
-958 GLFGSSATASSAGG
+958 
-972 MFGGSTTPSTSGGL
+972 TSGGL
-986 FGSASNSRPAT
+986 FDLDNS
-997 GGSLFGGYASTS
+997 
-1009 SSGGLFG
+1009 
-1016 RPTNTSSSGGLFGS
+1016 
-1030 STNPSSSAASFGSAN
+1030 
-1045 SSVPATGN
+1045 
-1053 LFGGGMFAGAS
+1053 
-1064 PHALSFGN
+1064 
-1072 PSNNTS
+1072 
-1078 GGSFGSVNNDTAF
+1078 
-1091 GTQQPTGGGGLF
+1091 
-1103 GSSSAGKGLFGFN
+1103 
-1116 SSENDVLSTLSALQT
+1116 EIDVLSTLSALQT
-1131 FVGNWQWSTSL
+1131 FVGSWQWNPSL
-1142 EDILG
+1142 EAILG
-1147 IAPLT
+1147 VAPLT

-1204 TGEDVLELE
+1204 TGADVLALE
-1213 KQVEEKLFPN
+1213 KEVEEKLWPN